1 MQNIQWQPF
10 SDKHIDYIHN
20 ALDCKMSV
28 AEGAVRA
35 SKTISNCII
44 ACMYLETCEEKIHL
58 ASGSTLPNAKLNIG
72 DCNGFGLE
80 YLFGGRC
87 KWGKYKSNE
96 ALYIQTKTGEKIV
109 IFAGGGKS
117 DSYKKILGN
126 SYGLWIATE
135 INEHYDCDDSRTSFI
150 KVAMARQIASKQ
162 PKIIWDLNPCSPNH
176 KIYTQYIDKYQRDG
190 LLGGYNYGHFV
201 ITDNLSVDEERRK
214 EIISQYDESSIWY
227 KRDILGVRCV
237 AEGNIYDDF
246 ANNTKKYL
254 LTEEELNKK
263 VITHLYV
270 GVDFGGNGSAH
281 TFVCVGFTYGLKE
294 IIVLESE
301 RIDNRQLVNKEK
313 KETKTITPAELE
325 ERFALFLKKVYSKY
339 KKGGSVFCDSAEQ
352 TLIGGFKTKVAREG
366 LHFNIENAK
375 KNEIKQRIRL
385 VLRLMALNKFKVCE
399 WCETVIKALSEA
411 VYNSK
416 EGHEDERLDNGTS
429 DIDTLDAM
437 EYAIEPHLND
447 LKYMI

>member
-135 INEHYDCDDSRTSFI
+135 INEHYDSDDSRTSFI
-150 KVAMARQIASKQ
+150 KVAMARQLASKQ
-162 PKIIWDLNPCSPNH
+162 IKILWDLNPCSPNH
-176 KIYTQYIDKYQRDG
+176 KIYKNYIDKYKNDG
-190 LLGGYNYGHFV
+190 LLGGYNYEHFT
-201 ITDNLSVDEERRK
+201 IADNMAISEERK
-214 EIISQYDESSIWY
+214 NEIKSMYDPNTIWY
-227 KRDILGVRCV
+227 KRDILGMRCV
-237 AEGNIYDDF
+237 AEGLIYKDF
-246 ANNTKKYL
+246 AENTDKYL
-254 LTEEELNKK
+254 LKTPPSNLSHIK
-263 VITHLYV
+263 I
-270 GVDFGGNGSAH
+270 GVDFGGNGSAN
-281 TFVCVGFTYGLKE
+281 TFVCTGFTYGLRDVV
-294 IIVLESE
+294 VLEAE
-301 RIDNRQLVNKEK
+301 KHDGYLTPEKLQNLFVDFVKMCYNKY
-313 KETKTITPAELE
+313 
-325 ERFALFLKKVYSKY
+325 R
-339 KKGGSVFCDSAEQ
+339 KGGEVYCDSAEQ
-352 TLIGGFKTKVAREG
+352 VLIAGLRSAGARNN
-366 LHFNIENAK
+366 LPININNARK
-375 KNEIKQRIRL
+375 SAINDRINL
-385 VLRLMALNKFKVCE
+385 VNKLMATGKFKVLEHCA
-399 WCETVIKALSEA
+399 TVIEALSQA
-411 VYNSK
+411 VWNNK

-429 DIDTLDAM
+429 DVDSLDAL
-437 EYAIEPHLND
+437 EYSIEPHLND
-447 LKYMI
+447 LKYMV